1 MDPFAN
7 FPQYPIIFIDG
18 IGKMSILN
26 EKNIIVGVTGGIA
39 AYKSCELV
47 RGLIKKEASVQV
59 VMTKNATEF
68 ITPLTLQ
75 TLSGNKVAINTFNL
89 EWESEIGHI
98 SLADNADLIVVAP
111 ATASFIGKVA
121 NGIADS
127 LLSTIILAT
136 KAPIILCPAM
146 NVNMYENPAVQD
158 NISKLKDR
166 GFVIMEPGEGE
177 LACGWEGKGRLPE
190 IDVILGEI
198 EKKLT
203 PNDMSAEKVLVTAGA
218 TREFIDSVR
227 YISNP
232 SSGKMGHAI
241 AKEALN
247 RGAEVVLISGKTN
260 LCPIPGVKTIP
271 VDNSDD
277 MYKSVMEH
285 LDWSTIVIKAA
296 AVGDYTPEK
305 TENVK
310 IKKDDK
316 GRVLKLKR
324 TQDILEQIGKKKN
337 GRIIVGF
344 AAETENLIK
353 NAQDKL
359 KRKNA
364 DLIVANDISQ
374 EGAGFEEDTNIA
386 HFVYGENRTEEL
398 PLMPKPLLAQKILDK
413 IHHIK
418 KDIG

>member
-1 MDPFAN
+1 
-7 FPQYPIIFIDG
+7 
-18 IGKMSILN
+18 MSIIN
-26 EKNIIVGVTGGIA
+26 SKNVIVGVTGGIA
-39 AYKSCELV
+39 AYKACELV
-47 RGLIKKEASVQV
+47 RGLVKKDASVQV

-75 TLSGNKVAINTFNL
+75 TLSGKKVGINTFDL
-89 EWESEIGHI
+89 DWESEIGHI
-98 SLADNADLIVVAP
+98 SLADNADIIVVAP

-121 NGIADS
+121 AGIADS
-127 LLSTIILAT
+127 LLTTVILAT

-146 NVNMYENPAVQD
+146 NVNMYENQAVQD
-158 NISKLKDR
+158 NIAKLRER
-166 GFVIMEPGEGE
+166 GFFIMEPGEGE

-198 EKKLT
+198 EKTLT
-203 PNDMSAEKVLVTAGA
+203 PNDMNAEKVLVTAGA
-218 TREFIDSVR
+218 TREFIDPVR

-232 SSGKMGHAI
+232 SSGKMGYAL

-247 RGAEVVLISGKTN
+247 RGAEVILVSGKTN
-260 LCPIPGVKTIP
+260 LCPIPGAKTIQ
-271 VDNSDD
+271 VENSED

-305 TENVK
+305 TENGK

-316 GRVLKLKR
+316 DRVLKLKR
-324 TQDILEQIGKKKN
+324 TQDILKDIGKNKKDK
-337 GRIIVGF
+337 IVIGF
-344 AAETENLIK
+344 AAETENLIS

-364 DLIVANDISQ
+364 DLIVANDVSQ
-374 EGAGFEEDTNIA
+374 KGAGFEEDTNIA
-386 HFVYGENRTEEL
+386 HLVYGKDGIDEL
-398 PLMPKPLLAQKILDK
+398 PLMPKSLLAQKILDK
-413 IHHIK
+413 INDLR
-418 KDIG
+418 KDRK

>member
-1 MDPFAN
+1 
-7 FPQYPIIFIDG
+7 
-18 IGKMSILN
+18 MSIISA
-26 EKNIIVGVTGGIA
+26 KNIVVGVTGGIA

-47 RGLIKKEASVQV
+47 RGLVKKEASVQV

-75 TLSGNKVAINTFNL
+75 TLSGRKVAINTFDL

-121 NGIADS
+121 GGIADS

-136 KAPIILCPAM
+136 KAPIVLCPAM

-158 NISKLKDR
+158 NIAKLRER
-166 GFVIMEPGEGE
+166 GLAIMEPGEGE

-190 IDVILGEI
+190 IEVILGEI

-203 PNDMSAEKVLVTAGA
+203 PNDMSTEKVLVTAGA

-232 SSGKMGHAI
+232 SSGKMGYAI

-247 RGAEVVLISGKTN
+247 RGAEVILVSGKTN
-260 LCPIPGVKTIP
+260 LCPIPGAKLIQVE
-271 VDNSDD
+271 NSDD

-285 LDWSTIVIKAA
+285 LDWSTVVIKAA

-305 TENVK
+305 TENGK

-316 GRVLKLKR
+316 GRILKLKR

-337 GRIIVGF
+337 SRIVVGF

-374 EGAGFEEDTNIA
+374 TGAGFEEDTNIA
-386 HFVYGENRTEEL
+386 HFVYGENSTEEL
-398 PLMPKPLLAQKILDK
+398 PLMPKSILAQKILDK

-418 KDIG
+418 KDKG

>member
-1 MDPFAN
+1 
-7 FPQYPIIFIDG
+7 
-18 IGKMSILN
+18 MSIIN
-26 EKNIIVGVTGGIA
+26 AKSIIVGVTGGIA
-39 AYKSCELV
+39 AYKACELV
-47 RGLIKKEASVQV
+47 RGLVKKDASVQV

-75 TLSGNKVAINTFNL
+75 TLSGRKVAVNTFDL
-89 EWESEIGHI
+89 DWESEIGHI
-98 SLADNADLIVVAP
+98 TLADNADLIVVAP

-127 LLSTIILAT
+127 LLATIILAT
-136 KAPIILCPAM
+136 KAPIVLCPAM

-158 NISKLKDR
+158 NIAKLRER
-166 GFVIMEPGEGE
+166 GFIIMDPGEGE
-177 LACGWEGKGRLPE
+177 LACGWEGKGRLPD

-198 EKKLT
+198 EKTLT

-218 TREFIDSVR
+218 TREFIDPVR

-232 SSGKMGHAI
+232 SSGKMGYAL

-247 RGAEVVLISGKTN
+247 RGAEVVLVSGKTN
-260 LCPIPGVKTIP
+260 LCPIPGAKTIQ
-271 VDNSDD
+271 VENSED
-277 MYKSVMEH
+277 MYKSVMDH

-305 TENVK
+305 TENGK

-316 GRVLKLKR
+316 DKTLKLKR
-324 TQDILEQIGKKKN
+324 TQDILQEIGKNKKDK
-337 GRIIVGF
+337 IVIGF
-344 AAETENLIK
+344 AAETENLIN

-364 DLIVANDISQ
+364 DLIVANDVSQ
-374 EGAGFEEDTNIA
+374 KGAGFEEDTNIA
-386 HFVYGENRTEEL
+386 HLVYGKDSIEEL
-398 PLMPKPLLAQKILDK
+398 PLMPKSQLAQRILDK
-413 IHHIK
+413 IHELK
-418 KDIG
+418 KTGDN

>member
-1 MDPFAN
+1 
-7 FPQYPIIFIDG
+7 
-18 IGKMSILN
+18 MSIIN
-26 EKNIIVGVTGGIA
+26 AKNVIVGVTGGIA

-47 RGLIKKEASVQV
+47 RGLVKKDASVQV

-75 TLSGNKVAINTFNL
+75 TLSGKKVAINTFDL
-89 EWESEIGHI
+89 DWESEIGHI
-98 SLADNADLIVVAP
+98 TLADNTDLIVVAP
-111 ATASFIGKVA
+111 ATASFIGKVV

-127 LLSTIILAT
+127 LLATIILAT
-136 KAPIILCPAM
+136 KAPIVLCPAM

-158 NISKLKDR
+158 NISKLRER
-166 GFVIMEPGEGE
+166 GFIIMEPGEGE

-198 EKKLT
+198 EKTLT

-218 TREFIDSVR
+218 TREFIDPVR

-232 SSGKMGHAI
+232 SSGKMGYAL

-247 RGAEVVLISGKTN
+247 RGAEVILVSGKTN
-260 LCPIPGVKTIP
+260 LCPIPGAKIIQVE
-271 VDNSDD
+271 NSDD

-296 AVGDYTPEK
+296 AVGDYTPEN
-305 TENVK
+305 TVNGK

-316 GRVLKLKR
+316 DRVLKLKR
-324 TQDILEQIGKKKN
+324 TQDILKDIGKNKKDK
-337 GRIIVGF
+337 IVIGF
-344 AAETENLIK
+344 AAETENLIS

-364 DLIVANDISQ
+364 DLIVANDVSKK
-374 EGAGFEEDTNIA
+374 GAGFEEETNIA
-386 HFVYGENRTEEL
+386 HLVYGQDKIDEL
-398 PLMPKPLLAQKILDK
+398 PLMPKSQLAQKILDK
-413 IHHIK
+413 IHVLRNNRS
-418 KDIG
+418 